1 MTKEDLN
8 ESNEL
13 KPGRQAFIDRMNDFQ
28 FEIIRAPQKKYDEF
42 TKGHN
47 HDD

>member
-1 MTKEDLN
+1 MKQEHLSEDAKN
-8 ESNEL
+8 RS
-13 KPGRQAFIDRMNDFQ
+13 RQAFIDRMNDFQ

-42 TKGHN
+42 TKEVN